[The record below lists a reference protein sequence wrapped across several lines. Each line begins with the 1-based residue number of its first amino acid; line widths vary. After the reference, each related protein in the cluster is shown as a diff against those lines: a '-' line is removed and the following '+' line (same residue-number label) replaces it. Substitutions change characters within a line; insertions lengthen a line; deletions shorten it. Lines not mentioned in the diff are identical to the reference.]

1 MSDLAATTDL
11 NVFVRQELVPER
23 PAPIKTTGFVGF
35 LRTRLFN
42 SPTNILITIV
52 SALLLW
58 VTIIPSVRFLVIDA
72 VWRGTDRNACLAEN
86 AGHVV
91 GACWP
96 YIQAKFT
103 QFMYGFYPEQERWR
117 ANLTFILAAILLLP
131 LLIPR
136 LPAKGLNAGLFFVAF
151 PIVAFFL
158 LHGGGLKGFGIS
170 WTADFLSGFFD
181 SIGHAGRKLAEVGAA
196 KAVVGPLLVLLGKLI
211 SLIGTALSLLIW
223 PLTWLRDQ
231 IRAAGNPVWADFA
244 ATAAVVSAAL
254 FVLNGGF
261 RTGWRSLV
269 VSLSVFAG
277 IGLVIAAM
285 GLDRGG
291 LPIVDTRLW
300 GGLLVTLVVSVTGI
314 VTSMPIGI
322 ALALGRRS
330 TIPLIRVFSVAFI
343 EFWRGVPLI
352 TVLFFATYML
362 PLFLPAGFTVDGL
375 VRALIGIA
383 LFAGAYMAEV
393 VRGGLQA
400 IPRGQAEAASALGLS
415 YWKTTGLIVMPQALR
430 HVIPG
435 LVNSFIAL
443 FKDTSLVS
451 IVALFDLLGSLRAS
465 FADPNWATPSTL
477 FTGFAFTGMVYFVF
491 CFGMSRYSLFVERR
505 LNAHRRN

>member
-1 MSDLAATTDL
+1 MSDLGATTDL
-11 NVFVRQELVPER
+11 NVFVRKELVPER
-23 PAPIKTTGFVGF
+23 AAPIKTTGFVGF

-42 SPTNILITIV
+42 SPTNMLITIV

-58 VTIIPSVRFLVIDA
+58 FTVIPAVKFLVIDA
-72 VWRGTDRNACLAEN
+72 VWSGKDRNACLAEN
-86 AGHVV
+86 AGHAV

-170 WTADFLSGFFD
+170 WTADFLSGFFN
-181 SIGHAGRKLAEVGAA
+181 SIGNAGTKLAEVGAA

-211 SLIGTALSLLIW
+211 SLIGVILPLLIW

-231 IRAAGNPVWADFA
+231 IQAAGNPVWADFA
-244 ATAAVVSAAL
+244 ATAAIVSIAL

-269 VSLSVFAG
+269 VSLSCFAG
-277 IGLVIAAM
+277 IGLVIAVM

-393 VRGGLQA
+393 IRGGLQA
-400 IPRGQAEAASALGLS
+400 IPRGQGEAASALGLS

-477 FTGFAFTGMVYFVF
+477 FTGFAFTGLVYFMF

>member
-1 MSDLAATTDL
+1 MRTT
-11 NVFVRQELVPER
+11 VYVRQELVPER

-58 VTIIPSVRFLVIDA
+58 FTIIPSVKFLLIDA
-72 VWRGTDRNACLAEN
+72 VWTGKDRNACLAEN
-86 AGHVV
+86 AGHAV

-103 QFMYGFYPEQERWR
+103 QFIYGFYPEQERWR
-117 ANLTFILAAILLLP
+117 VNLTFILSALLLLP

-136 LPAKGLNAGLFFVAF
+136 LPAKGLNAGLFFIAL
-151 PIVAFFL
+151 PIVGFFL

-170 WTADFLSGFFD
+170 WTADFLSGFFN
-181 SIGHAGRKLAEVGAA
+181 SISNAGSKLAEVGGA

-231 IRAAGNPVWADFA
+231 IQAAGNPLWADFA
-244 ATAAVVSAAL
+244 ATAAIVSIAL

-261 RTGWRSLV
+261 RTGWRALI
-269 VSLSVFAG
+269 VSLAIFAG
-277 IGLVIAAM
+277 IGIVIAAM

-314 VTSMPIGI
+314 VASMPIGI

-330 TIPLIRVFSVAFI
+330 TIPLIRTFSVAFI

-383 LFAGAYMAEV
+383 LFAGAYQAEV
-393 VRGGLQA
+393 IRGGLA
-400 IPRGQAEAASALGLS
+400 GHSARAG
-415 YWKTTGLIVMPQALR
+415 GGRQRARPV
-430 HVIPG
+430 
-435 LVNSFIAL
+435 
-443 FKDTSLVS
+443 
-451 IVALFDLLGSLRAS
+451 LLEDHRA
-465 FADPNWATPSTL
+465 
-477 FTGFAFTGMVYFVF
+477 
-491 CFGMSRYSLFVERR
+491 
-505 LNAHRRN
+505 

>member
-1 MSDLAATTDL
+1 MSDLGATTDL
-11 NVFVRQELVPER
+11 NVFVSKVLIPER
-23 PAPIKTTGFVGF
+23 PAPVKTTGFVGF

-58 VTIIPSVRFLVIDA
+58 FTVIPSVKFLLIDA
-72 VWRGTDRNACLAEN
+72 VWRGSDRNACLAEN

-96 YIQAKFT
+96 YIHAKFT
-103 QFMYGFYPEQERWR
+103 QFIYGFYPEAERWR
-117 ANLTFILAAILLLP
+117 VNLTFIMAAILLLP

-136 LPAKGLNAGLFFVAF
+136 LPAKGLNAGLFFIAF
-151 PIVAFFL
+151 PVVAFFL

-170 WTADFLSGFFD
+170 WSSDLLSGFTN
-181 SIGHAGRKLAEVGAA
+181 SIGDAGRKLAEVGTA
-196 KAVVGPLLVLLGKLI
+196 KAVAGPLLVLLGKFIVLL
-211 SLIGTALSLLIW
+211 STAVSLLIW

-231 IRAAGNPVWADFA
+231 IQAAGNPLWADFA
-244 ATAAVVSAAL
+244 ATAVILSIVL
-254 FVLNGGF
+254 FLLNGGF
-261 RTGWRSLV
+261 RTGWRALI
-269 VSLSVFAG
+269 VSLAVFAG
-277 IGLVIAAM
+277 IGIVIAAM

-330 TIPLIRVFSVAFI
+330 TIPLIRTFSVAFI

-362 PLFLPAGFTVDGL
+362 PLFLPTGFTVDGL

-383 LFAGAYMAEV
+383 LFAGAYQAEV
-393 VRGGLQA
+393 IRGGLQA

-430 HVIPG
+430 HVIPE

-465 FADPNWATPSTL
+465 FADPNWATPTTL
-477 FTGFAFTGMVYFVF
+477 FTGFAFTGLVYFVF
-491 CFGMSRYSLFVERR
+491 CFAMSRYSLFVERR